1 MKFRLESIRRKKEF
15 EHLFSNGIRISHD
28 KLRAII
34 LFKNETELCTE
45 KYKILYAVY
54 VSKKAT
60 KKSVVRNR
68 IKRLLR
74 ESLRLLARTE
84 MVEKI
89 NVIKYLYLNWTSA
102 PRRPCEIRLYD
113 VFPLVH
119 SIVEKA
125 YNYFSKNSERSN

>member
-1 MKFRLESIRRKKEF
+1 MKFRLESIKRKKEF
-15 EHLFSNGIRISHD
+15 EYLFANGIRISYD

-34 LFKNETELCTE
+34 LFKSKAELDNEPR
-45 KYKILYAVY
+45 KIFYAVF

-102 PRRPCEIRLYD
+102 PKRPCEIRLHD

-119 SIVEKA
+119 CIIEKA
-125 YNYFSKNSERSN
+125 YNNFWQNPERSN